1 MRVWHHT
8 CLLNPNKQQ
17 IKKRTIMYFS
27 CQKREKKEKTQT
39 LNHQRQSNHD
49 ISTRATLCGRG
60 HDCAFSDAMNGQI

>member
-1 MRVWHHT
+1 
-8 CLLNPNKQQ
+8 
-17 IKKRTIMYFS
+17 MYFS

>member
-1 MRVWHHT
+1 
-8 CLLNPNKQQ
+8 
-17 IKKRTIMYFS
+17 MYFS

-60 HDCAFSDAMNGQI
+60 HGCAFSDAINRQIWPLESVLHASLMVPAPFTY